1 LWVGAYSEDDLLTNR
16 QIAWQLHHLN
26 VISFLCAEGVY
37 CSEGLA
43 QALFAIKTKIKQKL
57 NELIN

>member
-1 LWVGAYSEDDLLTNR
+1 LTNR

-43 QALFAIKTKIKQKL
+43 QALFAMKTKIKQKL
-57 NELIN
+57 NE